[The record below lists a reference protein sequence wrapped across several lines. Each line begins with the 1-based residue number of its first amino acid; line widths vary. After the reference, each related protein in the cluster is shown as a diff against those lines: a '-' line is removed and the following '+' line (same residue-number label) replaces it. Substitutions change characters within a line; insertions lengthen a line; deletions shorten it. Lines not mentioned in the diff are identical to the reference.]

1 MKSKAHRNYGIFA
14 PLVGALITIMNGV
27 NSGFSEITGNVVAV
41 LVIHLAGLFAV
52 SIILLFR
59 KERGVS
65 GRLPIYYYL
74 GGFVGVG
81 TVFACTYAYS
91 ILGATVAVAL
101 ALLGQTLF
109 SLAADATGML
119 GRRKHS
125 LSFRRIPGIALAL
138 AGIAIMAAGT
148 WRTTT
153 LAIFAALMGGA
164 IPGLSFVLNAELG
177 RKLGVFR
184 STRVNYLVGLATIL
198 VIVSVIRPELGSAA
212 ESVLRAGPLLA
223 LGGGFM
229 GVAVVTA
236 MNLIVPRMPVFSAT
250 ILLFVGQ
257 TSAGLLLDL
266 AAKGSLDAKKLAGTA
281 ILVAGLALDTLLSRR
296 ENQNSVTNLRD

>member
-1 MKSKAHRNYGIFA
+1 MASKALRRYGLFA
-14 PLVGALITIMNGV
+14 PLVGALITVMNGV
-27 NSGFSEITGNVVAV
+27 NSGFSEITGNVIAV

-52 SIILLFR
+52 SVVLLFR
-59 KERGVS
+59 KEGGAS

-74 GGFVGVG
+74 GGFIGVG

-91 ILGATVAVAL
+91 TLGATLAVAL

-109 SLAADATGML
+109 SIAADATGML
-119 GRRKHS
+119 GREKHA
-125 LSFRRIPGIALAL
+125 LSVRRIPGIALAL

-148 WRTTT
+148 WRTTA

-164 IPGLSFVLNAELG
+164 IPGLSFVLNSELG

-198 VIVSVIRPELGSAA
+198 VIVAIMRPELGPAA

-236 MNLIVPRMPVFSAT
+236 MNLIVPKMPVFSAT

-257 TSAGLLLDL
+257 TAAGLLVDL
-266 AAKGSLDAKKLAGTA
+266 AVKGSLDAKKLIGTA
-281 ILVAGLALDTLLSRR
+281 VLVAGLALDTILSRS
-296 ENQNSVTNLRD
+296 EKKA